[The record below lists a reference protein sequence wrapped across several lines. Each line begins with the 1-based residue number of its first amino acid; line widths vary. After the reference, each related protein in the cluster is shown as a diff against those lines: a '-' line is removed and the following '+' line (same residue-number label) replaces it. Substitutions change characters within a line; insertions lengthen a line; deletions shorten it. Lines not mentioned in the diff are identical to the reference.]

1 MTTRIR
7 GRHSAALPTKTPLT
21 DLAAAVRQRSSVVGR
36 RSAVVAASSGLVL
49 TLGLPAAEALP
60 AGAGLQSPAGG
71 IATAAGVLATPAA
84 QAPAVTASAPADVE
98 PAAFRSAVASVSE
111 PPTPAAPAAAAEPT
125 VGRGERASR
134 HGGRD
139 SVQAASTQAA
149 ASATSSGVLG
159 VAAGLVGIGYRWGGT
174 TPAGFDCSGFTGYVW
189 RQMGVSLP
197 RTASQQAAAGT
208 RVPRSAARPGDL
220 VVFGSGAGVYH
231 IGLYAGGNEMYD
243 SPRAGKSV
251 SKRTIWTSAVTFVR
265 VA

>member
-1 MTTRIR
+1 VTTRIR
-7 GRHSAALPTKTPLT
+7 GRHRAALPPKTPLT

-60 AGAGLQSPAGG
+60 VGSGLQSPAGG
-71 IATAAGVLATPAA
+71 ITTAAGLLTTPAPAA
-84 QAPAVTASAPADVE
+84 QAPAVTASAPADAE

-111 PPTPAAPAAAAEPT
+111 PPPPPAPAAEPAAA
-125 VGRGERASR
+125 RGERASR
-134 HGGRD
+134 SGDRG
-139 SVQAASTQAA
+139 SVQAASTQAT

-159 VAAGLVGIGYRWGGT
+159 VAAGLVGIGYRYGGT
-174 TPAGFDCSGFTGYVW
+174 TPAGFDCSGFTSYVW

-197 RTASQQAAAGT
+197 RTAAQQAAAGT
-208 RVPRSAARPGDL
+208 RVSRSAARPGDL

-231 IGLYAGGNEMYD
+231 IGLYAGGNQMYD

-251 SKRTIWTSAVTFVR
+251 SKRAIWTSAVTFVR